1 MKGLRFVNMWIDSHA
16 HLNDTAFEPD
26 YREVLQQ
33 AIAGGVD
40 AVIVPGFD
48 LESSRKAVAMAQ
60 VEPRIWAAVGFQ
72 PEELESW
79 TPGALEEMADL
90 LNHPKVVAVGEIGL
104 DYHYGSSNREEQL
117 AVFRAQ
123 LDLARRFRKPVIIHS
138 REAAQD
144 TLTLLQE
151 ARAAIPETDGFTG
164 VMHCFSGSWET
175 AQQYLQLGLEIS
187 FAGPVTFPKALNLQR
202 VAQLIP
208 PEHLL
213 IETDS
218 PYLSPTPFRGQ
229 RNEPLRVELVGAK
242 IAEIKGMQPEK
253 LARITRDN
261 CSRLFG
267 ITL

>member
-1 MKGLRFVNMWIDSHA
+1 MKGLRFVKMWIDSHA
-16 HLNDTAFEPD
+16 HLNDASFESD
-26 YREVLQQ
+26 YREVLK
-33 AIAGGVD
+33 AAVAGGVD

-48 LESSRKAVAMAQ
+48 LESSKKAVAMAQ

-79 TPGALEEMADL
+79 TPGTLEELAAL
-90 LNHPKVVAVGEIGL
+90 LNRPKVVAVGEIGL
-104 DYHYGSSNREEQL
+104 DYHYGSSNRDQQL

-138 REAAQD
+138 REASQD

-151 ARAAIPETDGFTG
+151 AGAAIPEPGGFSG

-175 AQQYLQLGLEIS
+175 AQQYLRLGLAIS

-208 PEHLL
+208 VEHLL
-213 IETDS
+213 VETDS
-218 PYLSPTPFRGQ
+218 PYLTPAPFRGQ

-242 IAEIKGMQPEK
+242 IAALKGMQPAE

-261 CSRLFG
+261 CCRIFG
-267 ITL
+267 IAL